1 MHQDQ
6 HNGIKR
12 FVCKFC
18 DRKFQC
24 HANKAKHERRHLGVK
39 RFKCD
44 ECDKAFIEKQEL
56 RNHQKVHNKN
66 DSASKVAKKG
76 DGRANK
82 KRPTPSAD
90 KCKVLANAEIV
101 QMDSTT
107 AETE

>member
-56 RNHQKVHNKN
+56 RNHQKVHAKHELG
-66 DSASKVAKKG
+66 SKDLKKGEEKAKK
-76 DGRANK
+76 K
-82 KRPTPSAD
+82 KSSPNDDAD
-90 KCKVLANAEIV
+90 SNLPKVESNRSE
-101 QMDSTT
+101 
-107 AETE
+107 